1 MTKQK
6 PKNTK
11 HQTEN
16 RKPKTTEAAE
26 AAETKN
32 YQPKG
37 RWQQTTKAKQ
47 KLANKQGGSREK
59 PSL

>member
-32 YQPKG
+32 YQPERPLATNRESK
-37 RWQQTTKAKQ
+37 TKARK
-47 KLANKQGGSREK
+47 
-59 PSL
+59 